1 MIAVVRMKLA
11 LIFRKTTSVM
21 KTCSLIACV
30 SLSFATMT
38 SVAQVA
44 DAGPDTTLCVNFYTI
59 QGSPVPLGATG
70 TWTVV
75 MGCGTLN
82 TPNAP
87 NCPVTDLCIGSNV
100 FEWTVDDGGTI
111 TSDIVVITVYDA
123 NMPPANAGPDTI
135 TVIAPQTTAF
145 LSGSPSPIYPATC
158 LWTVVAATATIADP
172 TDPNTM
178 VAGLAVGDNI
188 FCWTCDNGPCGI
200 TSDTLVI
207 QMLMTTG
214 LDEAVPTRPAFAWDP
229 VQHRLQYL
237 GTGRISGLLMYDAQG
252 KAMPLDRNTGQGP
265 WQIPMLKPGV
275 YLIRAAVD
283 GSAVKHRFVVAD

>member
-44 DAGPDTTLCVNFYTI
+44 DAGPDTTLCVNFYTM
-59 QGSPVPLGATG
+59 QGSALPVGATG

-100 FEWTVDDGGTI
+100 FVWNVDDNGTI
-111 TSDIVVITVYDA
+111 TSDVVEIIVFDA
-123 NMPPANAGPDTI
+123 AMAVANAGPDTI
-135 TVIAPQTTAF
+135 TVVAPQNSAF
-145 LSGSPSPIYPATC
+145 LSGSPTPIYPATC
-158 LWTVVAATATIADP
+158 WWSWVQGSGVVVDP
-172 TDPNTM
+172 NDPNTT
-178 VAGLAVGDNI
+178 AVGLTIGGNI
-188 FCWTCDNGPCGI
+188 LLWTCDNGPCGT

-214 LDEAVPTRPAFAWDP
+214 LDEAVPTRPAFTWDP
-229 VQHRLQYL
+229 VQRRLQYL
-237 GTGRISGLLMYDAQG
+237 GIGHVSGLLMFDAQG

-275 YLIRAAVD
+275 YLIRAEVD
-283 GSAVKHRFVVAD
+283 GRLVQHRFVVMD